1 MCSSWSLAPA
11 ASAAAACGQNA
22 NESRHGNWIRNA
34 ASASASAAAAADVL
48 RATLTNLIDDFHCQS
63 SSSSLSSLVKG
74 VIVVVAQL
82 LLPPL
87 LPPKCIHYLQ

>member
-1 MCSSWSLAPA
+1 MCSSGSLAPA

-34 ASASASAAAAADVL
+34 ASAADVL

-63 SSSSLSSLVKG
+63 SSS
-74 VIVVVAQL
+74 
-82 LLPPL
+82 P
-87 LPPKCIHYLQ
+87 